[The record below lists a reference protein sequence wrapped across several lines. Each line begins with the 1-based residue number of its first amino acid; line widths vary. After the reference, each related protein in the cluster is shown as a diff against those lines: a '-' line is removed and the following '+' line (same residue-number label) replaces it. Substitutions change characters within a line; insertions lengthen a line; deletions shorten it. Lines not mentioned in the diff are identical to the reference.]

1 MPSTLMQEPVFRFVG
16 DGRDVMHFAA
26 EPMNHGDDRA
36 TGRSVPGAI
45 RRLLRR
51 LLRHPIMWLGSPDGL
66 DRRSARSASLRI
78 KPEKMKL
85 WIG

>member
-1 MPSTLMQEPVFRFVG
+1 MPSTLLQEPVFRFVV
-16 DGRDVMHFAA
+16 DGQDVMHFAS

-45 RRLLRR
+45 RRLLR
-51 LLRHPIMWLGSPDGL
+51 HPVMWLGSPEGVDC
-66 DRRSARSASLRI
+66 RSACSASLRI